1 MPGPL
6 ARWLARQAR
15 RLRALAQPPDAS
27 NFRAAV
33 HRTEAEW
40 RRLLSPLAYAVMR
53 QKKTEAPFSGEYDAL
68 YPDEGFF
75 KCAGCS
81 RPLYSA
87 RAKFNSGCGWPA
99 FDKCYAGAVFMR
111 RDPDGSRAEIL
122 CTGCHS
128 HLGHVFTGEG
138 MTPTDERHCV
148 NSVSI
153 VYDASAPSESVRE
166 VMLT

>member
-1 MPGPL
+1 ML
-6 ARWLARQAR
+6 AILVRCVHVSPCL
-15 RLRALAQPPDAS
+15 LSSFFFLPDWS
-27 NFRAAV
+27 S
-33 HRTEAEW
+33 
-40 RRLLSPLAYAVMR
+40 LLSPHSPHR
-53 QKKTEAPFSGEYDAL
+53 
-68 YPDEGFF
+68 
-75 KCAGCS
+75 
-81 RPLYSA
+81 
-87 RAKFNSGCGWPA
+87 